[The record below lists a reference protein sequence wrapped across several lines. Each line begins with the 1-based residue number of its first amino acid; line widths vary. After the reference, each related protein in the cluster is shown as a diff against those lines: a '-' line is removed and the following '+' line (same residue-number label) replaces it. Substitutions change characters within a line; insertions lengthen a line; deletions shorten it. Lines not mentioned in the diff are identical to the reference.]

1 MSNNDGIQ
9 SARGR
14 EKGLEADFLRGE
26 RNCHIIRLVI
36 LSGGM
41 WVWGRGGK
49 EGRGGRG
56 LGWQN
61 LAAIHDGGI
70 STKIIS
76 PQATEGGGEGFLG
89 GGAGKSDTERLGIV
103 GLGEGVGVGDGEGGY
118 KRGK

>member
-1 MSNNDGIQ
+1 MSNNAGIQ
-9 SARGR
+9 NARGR

-41 WVWGRGGK
+41 WVWGRGR
-49 EGRGGRG
+49 EGWGGRG

-76 PQATEGGGEGFLG
+76 PQATEGVGGVVEGCREEKHREVRDCRG
-89 GGAGKSDTERLGIV
+89 RRRRRV
-103 GLGEGVGVGDGEGGY
+103 GEGEGGY
-118 KRGK
+118 KGGK

>member
-1 MSNNDGIQ
+1 MSNNAGIQ
-9 SARGR
+9 KRKRERERGR
-14 EKGLEADFLRGE
+14 ERKGLEADFLRGE

-41 WVWGRGGK
+41 WVWGRAGR

-76 PQATEGGGEGFLG
+76 PQATEGGWGRWW
-89 GGAGKSDTERLGIV
+89 RLGIV
-103 GLGEGVGVGDGEGGY
+103 GVGEGDGVGEGG
-118 KRGK
+118 RI

>member
-1 MSNNDGIQ
+1 MLKPFHNMSNNAGIQ
-9 SARGR
+9 DARGR

-41 WVWGRGGK
+41 WVWGRG
-49 EGRGGRG
+49 E
-56 LGWQN
+56 GWQD

-76 PQATEGGGEGFLG
+76 PQV
-89 GGAGKSDTERLGIV
+89 TERG
-103 GLGEGVGVGDGEGGY
+103 GRGFKGGCRDGRHREVRDCRGRRRRRGG
-118 KRGK
+118 

>member
-1 MSNNDGIQ
+1 MSNNAGIQ
-9 SARGR
+9 NARER
-14 EKGLEADFLRGE
+14 EKGLEADFLWGE

-41 WVWGRGGK
+41 WVWGRGR

-76 PQATEGGGEGFLG
+76 PQATEGGVFFG
-89 GGAGKSDTERLGIV
+89 GGCREERHREVRI
-103 GLGEGVGVGDGEGGY
+103 VGVGEGDGVGEGEGGY
-118 KRGK
+118 KGGK

>member
-1 MSNNDGIQ
+1 MG
-9 SARGR
+9 AGR
-14 EKGLEADFLRGE
+14 E
-26 RNCHIIRLVI
+26 
-36 LSGGM
+36 
-41 WVWGRGGK
+41 GK

-118 KRGK
+118 KGGK